1 MNGTTVKPTKRPVPG
16 LELPTTDH
24 PRICKTCPEPQPVE
38 ERELKDYLE
47 IQARN
52 LWPAPKSLHQRI
64 MPPEIVIKKV
74 CFHDLLQYHGVKDR
88 GISWNFLFASVCR
101 GHRPWRLGSVTA
113 TVPTC
118 NQLMKSSSFTWVT
131 CQSSAMFHSICSNSY
146 NFSGYEFPGIL
157 GTTTSWKKTHQTQF
171 CHIFWPCNS
180 FSPSLISGYIWGF
193 FPLHHPRYPRVST
206 PHLQVLSQ

>member
-1 MNGTTVKPTKRPVPG
+1 MNGTTVKLTKRPVPG

-101 GHRPWRLGSVTA
+101 GHRPWRLSSVTA

-131 CQSSAMFHSICSNSY
+131 CQSSAMFHSICSNSLQCLWIWIPLDSWDNNVMKKKHIKL
-146 NFSGYEFPGIL
+146 NFAIYPGHAIHFHL
-157 GTTTSWKKTHQTQF
+157 LWY
-171 CHIFWPCNS
+171 
-180 FSPSLISGYIWGF
+180 LDISGGF
-193 FPLHHPRYPRVST
+193 FPFTIHVFPRLISRF
-206 PHLQVLSQ
+206 